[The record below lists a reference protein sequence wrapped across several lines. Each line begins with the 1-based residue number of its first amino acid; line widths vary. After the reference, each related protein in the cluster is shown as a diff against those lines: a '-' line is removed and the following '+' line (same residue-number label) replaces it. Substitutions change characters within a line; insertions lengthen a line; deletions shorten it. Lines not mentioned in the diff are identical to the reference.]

1 MLFLFRAGRMFQDH
15 QEHQVLKNK
24 AMSLNRRNF
33 IKASLGSAALATVS
47 TYTSAADNENAH
59 IDYIPF
65 NPNAQ
70 LKIGFQ
76 EGTLKFDTLNE
87 KFDMME
93 KLGVVGF
100 EPGGGG
106 LLKRVDEIKQ
116 ALNGRNIK
124 VSAICAGFRGFM
136 LSEEDEPRNQCNE
149 TMREIITAAGQLGS
163 TGVIIVPA
171 FNRQKPVKPHT
182 QETRD
187 FLCQWFDELGKFAVE
202 NGTTVI
208 LEPLVRREAFYMR
221 QVADAASICRDINN
235 PGVTCLGDFW
245 HMTFEETSDLGAFI
259 SGGKYIQ
266 HVHIASRKRRLMPGE
281 DEEADNY
288 VEGFRGLKII
298 GYNKYISFECG
309 SRAEDRN
316 ASAAAAVELIR
327 KQWEEA

>member
-1 MLFLFRAGRMFQDH
+1 
-15 QEHQVLKNK
+15 
-24 AMSLNRRNF
+24 MSLDRRNF

-47 TYTSAADNENAH
+47 ACTGGSAGDGKNAPKTSLP
-59 IDYIPF
+59 Y

-100 EPGGGG
+100 EPGGRG
-106 LLKRVDEIKQ
+106 LLERVGEIKQ

-136 LSEEDEPRNQCNE
+136 LSEEDGPRTECND

-171 FNRQKPVKPHT
+171 FNRQSPVMPHT

-187 FLCQWFDELGKFAVE
+187 FLCKWFDELGKFAVE

-208 LEPLVRREAFYMR
+208 LEPLNRREAFYLR

-245 HMTFEETSDLGAFI
+245 HMTWEETSDLGAFI

-266 HVHIASRKRRLMPGE
+266 HVHIASRERRLMPGE
-281 DEEADNY
+281 DGAADNY
-288 VEGFRGLKII
+288 IDGFRGLKII
-298 GYNKYISFECG
+298 GYDKYFSFECG

-316 ASAAAAVELIR
+316 ASAVAAVELIR